1 MRSAVAHSRP
11 AAAGPNPKCHQR
23 TGVPIEPLGPTLM
36 RWSAPALASWRAW
49 NQFPVSISFVL
60 ALVFIMAPTRNNR
73 SALPWVTY
81 LVASQSSP
89 ITPAPLL
96 LTLEELGYPVDWLY
110 TI

>member
-1 MRSAVAHSRP
+1 MPTITGPAHGLTFYSDY
-11 AAAGPNPKCHQR
+11 
-23 TGVPIEPLGPTLM
+23 
-36 RWSAPALASWRAW
+36 SW